1 AMLARE
7 DVPDEVAAAYQ
18 GERPRFGPRYIIPVP
33 FDPRLIRDIPPAVA
47 RAAMD
52 SGVARA
58 PLVDVEAYRD
68 RLSARLDPAASS
80 LQIIMNKSRKNAKR
94 MIFAE
99 GEQEQVIR
107 AAIAYKDLGLGEP
120 ILIGTEDIVRSNMAE
135 LGLDG
140 RTDIEIRDT
149 RSSSQCDAYAEFL
162 FRKLQRQGRLYR
174 DCFRLVSND
183 RNIFGA
189 CALVNGDADAMVTG
203 VTRSYSITLEE
214 VSQVI
219 DPRAGH
225 RVLGISMLIA
235 RGGRTVLVADTN
247 VIDMP
252 SAEELADI
260 AVQSAATARALGHEP
275 RVAMLAYSTFG
286 HPEGDRSVYVREAV
300 RILDS
305 RNVDFEYDGEMAADV
320 ALNREAMGRYPF
332 CRLSEPANVLVM
344 PAIHS
349 ASISTKMLEELG
361 NATLIGPILMGLN
374 QSVQIARIGATA
386 TEVLNMAA
394 IAAYGLEE
402 IEL

>member
-1 AMLARE
+1 
-7 DVPDEVAAAYQ
+7 
-18 GERPRFGPRYIIPVP
+18 
-33 FDPRLIRDIPPAVA
+33 
-47 RAAMD
+47 MD

-58 PLVDVEAYRD
+58 PIVDMDGYQD
-68 RLSARLDPAASS
+68 RLQARLDPTASS
-80 LQIIMNKSRKNAKR
+80 IQIIMNKSKQNAKR

-120 ILIGTEDIVRSNMAE
+120 VLVGTENIVKENMKA
-135 LGLDG
+135 LGLEARD
-140 RTDIEIRDT
+140 DIEIRDT
-149 RSSSQCDAYAEFL
+149 RLSDRIGNYSAFL
-162 FRKLQRQGRLYR
+162 FERLQRQGMLMR
-174 DCFRLVSND
+174 DCERLVSND

-189 CALVNGDADAMVTG
+189 CALAQGDADAMVTG

-214 VSQVI
+214 VSKVI
-219 DPRAGH
+219 NPRAGQ
-225 RVLGISMLIA
+225 RVMGVSMLIA
-235 RGGRTVLVADTN
+235 RGGRTVMVADTN

-260 AVQSAATARALGHEP
+260 ACQSAATARALGHEP

-300 RILDS
+300 KLLDA
-305 RNVDFEYDGEMAADV
+305 RGVDFEYEGEMAADV
-320 ALNREAMGRYPF
+320 ALNREAMQRYPF
-332 CRLSEPANVLVM
+332 CRLTEPANVLVM

-361 NATLIGPILMGLN
+361 QATLIGPILIGLEHP
-374 QSVQIARIGATA
+374 VQIARIGATA

-394 IAAYGLEE
+394 LAAYGLET
-402 IEL
+402 I